1 MPLKR
6 GWQSTATTAPT
17 NARYRLVNEDR
28 QASADLS
35 EFVGLRD
42 NELARPVLADDLWAS
57 LTAGR
62 GDSYGGYDDPTEMPP
77 LDCTG
82 GSALHPRHRMHC
94 LSYRSDRGAS
104 PDPTLRVSCGGRREA
119 FTPSRGRRP
128 TATHSHAF

>member
-6 GWQSTATTAPT
+6 DWHSTATTAPT

-35 EFVGLRD
+35 EFVGLRY
-42 NELARPVLADDLWAS
+42 NELARPVLADDLLS
-57 LTAGR
+57 I
-62 GDSYGGYDDPTEMPP
+62 GDSYGGYHDPTEMPP

-104 PDPTLRVSCGGRREA
+104 PDPTLRVSCGGRRKA
-119 FTPSRGRRP
+119 FTPSR
-128 TATHSHAF
+128 